1 MGIVHNGTRFAS
13 FTFESF
19 LARGANVMA
28 IPGQPSTGTVAAE
41 PEPIDLDW
49 SATALL
55 IIDMQRDFMEPG
67 GFGETLGNDVSQLKR
82 AVKPIASVLDA
93 ARDLGMLVVHTRE
106 GHLPD
111 LSDAPPAKIERGA
124 PSLRIG
130 DPGPMGR
137 ILIRGEAGH
146 DIIPE
151 LYPLD
156 SEIVIDKPG
165 KGAFYATELGDT
177 LQKYGI
183 ENLLVCGV
191 TTEVCV
197 NTTVREANDRGYR
210 CVVLA
215 DGCASY
221 FPEFHD
227 MGLRMIKAQGG
238 IFGWVS
244 DSAAV
249 LKAMTAGTTN
259 GLAAGASR

>member
-1 MGIVHNGTRFAS
+1 MAS
-13 FTFESF
+13 
-19 LARGANVMA
+19 
-28 IPGQPSTGTVAAE
+28 PGPVSVATVATVVAE
-41 PEPIDLDW
+41 PGPIALDL

-67 GFGETLGNDVSQLKR
+67 GFGETLGNDVSRLAS
-82 AVKPIASVLDA
+82 AVQPIGAVLAA
-93 ARDLGMLVVHTRE
+93 ARAMGMLVIHTRE

-111 LSDAPPAKIERGA
+111 LSDAPPAKVERGA

-165 KGAFYATELGDT
+165 KGAFYATELGDE

-210 CVVLA
+210 CVVIS

-221 FPEFHD
+221 FPEFHE
-227 MGLRMIKAQGG
+227 MGLEMIKAQGG
-238 IFGWVS
+238 IFGWVA

-249 LKAMTAGTTN
+249 LKAMQAETSTS
-259 GLAAGASR
+259 LVAGAAR

>member
-1 MGIVHNGTRFAS
+1 VRAAIVHNGTRLAS
-13 FTFESF
+13 FTAESS

-28 IPGQPSTGTVAAE
+28 NSRKPSSGTVVAE

-67 GFGETLGNDVSQLKR
+67 GFGETLGNDVSQLAR
-82 AVKPIASVLDA
+82 AVNPIASVLDA
-93 ARDLGMLVVHTRE
+93 ARGLGMLVVHTRE

-197 NTTVREANDRGYR
+197 NTTVREANDRGYDCLVLED
-210 CVVLA
+210 CV
-215 DGCASY
+215 GSY
-221 FPEFHD
+221 YPEFHD
-227 MGLRMIKAQGG
+227 MGLKMIKALD
-238 IFGWVS
+238 GWNG
-244 DSAAV
+244 AA
-249 LKAMTAGTTN
+249 
-259 GLAAGASR
+259 